1 MFAFLSRSIAAKLL
15 VVTGIAIGL
24 VLFLSN
30 LVLISQTRDRV
41 HSLTMEQADAEAKSI
56 AREIAGDIGELASA
70 ARTMSGVIGR
80 GHEGK
85 SLDRMGITNVLK
97 ANLEQNPFAF
107 GSWMAEE
114 PRAIDGQKDEIKGK
128 TDLAA
133 NDDGDF
139 TPYWSKTKD
148 GEIQFST
155 FGADYQAEWY
165 ALAATSGKGAITAPY
180 LAEGTD
186 VPTTMSSI
194 AYPVISGGKM
204 IGVTGVDISLL
215 SLSDKLKALKPFET
229 GRVLLVAHNAQWLV
243 APSDDQLM
251 KPYEAEGSE
260 ALKAALSSGTGS
272 VVEDLANDA
281 GEGFDRLLYPFAVPG
296 VNTTWAVIIDI
307 PHAAI
312 NAPVEA
318 QTLMMIVGG
327 VIVLGAVML
336 ALFLAVRSLAQRPL
350 HGLVGDVERMI
361 KGDYA
366 SDVSNQHRHDEIG
379 LVAKA
384 LDGFRHKL
392 AESHTV
398 AAEADAQ
405 RKAAEGER
413 RRNEEE
419 RNASA
424 SVQQHVVTALG
435 SGLSQLSQGNL
446 TYRIDDDFPGEYA
459 ALKRDFN
466 DAVASLEQA
475 IASVNGSVVNI
486 ASGTSEISES
496 AADLSKRTEQQAASL
511 EETAAALNELTEQVN
526 SSADNAGTA
535 ANTVSVAVKD
545 AEKSGEVVQKAVASM
560 HGIEQSS
567 QEISRIIGVIDEIA
581 FQTNLLALNAGVEAA
596 RAGEAGKGFAVVAQ
610 EVRELAQRSATA
622 AKEIKALIN
631 ASAAQVK
638 DGVALVGQA
647 GQTLEKI
654 SQQVMQINGL
664 IRQISASASEQASGL
679 KEVNSAVNQMDQVTQ
694 QNAAMVEETTAASMA
709 LRNESDTLRGLV
721 AKFQVGGAS
730 ASASALRAT
739 AETMRGATSRPAP
752 SVRAPAH
759 APTHAPAPRKVAAAG
774 GSSAGGGDNWEEF

>member
-1 MFAFLSRSIAAKLL
+1 MFAFFTRSIAAKLL
-15 VVTGIAIGL
+15 VVTGVAIGL

-41 HSLTMEQADAEAKSI
+41 HALTMEQADAEAKSI
-56 AREIAGDIGELASA
+56 AREVAGDIGELASA
-70 ARTMSGVIGR
+70 ARTMAGVIGR
-80 GHEGK
+80 GHEGQ
-85 SLDRMGITNVLK
+85 SFDRQGITNILK

-114 PRAIDGQKDEIKGK
+114 PGAIDGRKDDVKGQAN
-128 TDLAA
+128 LGA
-133 NDDGDF
+133 NDDGIY
-139 TPYWSKTKD
+139 TPYWSKD
-148 GEIQFST
+148 RNGAIQFST
-155 FGADYQAEWY
+155 FGAKYDAEWY
-165 ALAATSGKGAITAPY
+165 ALAAKSGKGAITAPY

-194 AYPVISGGKM
+194 AYPVFSGGKM
-204 IGVTGVDISLL
+204 IGVSGVDISLL

-229 GRVLLVAHNAQWLV
+229 GRVLLVAQGQQWLV
-243 APSDDQLM
+243 APTDELLM
-251 KPYEAEGSE
+251 KPYKEAGAE
-260 ALKAALSSGTGS
+260 ALKTALSSSIGS
-272 VVEDLANDA
+272 LVPNLADA
-281 GEGFDRLLYPFAVPG
+281 NGEGFDRLLYPFAVPG

-327 VIVLGAVML
+327 LIVLGAVML
-336 ALFLAVRSLAQRPL
+336 ALFLAVRSIAQRPL
-350 HGLVGDVERMI
+350 HGLVGDVERMT

-366 SDVSNQHRHDEIG
+366 NDVSNQDRQDEIG

-384 LDGFRHKL
+384 LEGFRHKL
-392 AESHTV
+392 AESNML

-413 RRNEEE
+413 RRNEDE
-419 RNASA
+419 RNQSA

-435 SGLSQLSQGNL
+435 SGLAQLSQGNL
-446 TYRIDDDFPGEYA
+446 TYRIADDFPGEYA

-466 DAVASLEQA
+466 DAVTSLEQA
-475 IASVNGSVVNI
+475 LASVNGSVVNI
-486 ASGTSEISES
+486 AAGTNEISES

-638 DGVALVGQA
+638 DGVELVGEA

-654 SQQVMQINGL
+654 AQQVMQINGL

-679 KEVNSAVNQMDQVTQ
+679 KEVNAAVNQMDQVTQ

-721 AKFQVGGAS
+721 AKFQVTGA
-730 ASASALRAT
+730 AAPVAALRAA
-739 AETMRGATSRPAP
+739 AETMRSP
-752 SVRAPAH
+752 SMAPASPR
-759 APTHAPAPRKVAAAG
+759 ATAYTPAPRKMAAAAG
-774 GSSAGGGDNWEEF
+774 GAAASADNWEEF